1 MSETNINILLE
12 NVTREQQIEV
22 EDICFREGLTI
33 TQYFIG
39 LHNDAQLRKEAIK
52 DNSGT
57 FSNCMTR
64 DDLGV
69 EDIINVPTPPHTHS
83 IGVVNENVGMEGHA
97 ATSFPPS
104 KLAETI
110 SKSKKKR
117 GKR

>member
-33 TQYFIG
+33 TQYFLG
-39 LHNDAQLRKEAIK
+39 LHNDSQLRKEAIK
-52 DNSGT
+52 DNS
-57 FSNCMTR
+57 FIK
-64 DDLGV
+64 DEKL
-69 EDIINVPTPPHTHS
+69 
-83 IGVVNENVGMEGHA
+83 
-97 ATSFPPS
+97 FPPS

-117 GKR
+117 GKK

>member
-22 EDICFREGLTI
+22 EDICFRDGLTI

-52 DNSGT
+52 YNSGT
-57 FSNCMTR
+57 CSNCMTR

-69 EDIINVPTPPHTHS
+69 EDIINVPTPPHKT
-83 IGVVNENVGMEGHA
+83 VV
-97 ATSFPPS
+97 TSKNNSFIKDEKLFPPS

>member
-22 EDICFREGLTI
+22 EDICFRDGLTI

-57 FSNCMTR
+57 CSNCMTR

-69 EDIINVPTPPHTHS
+69 EDIFNVPTPTHKPV
-83 IGVVNENVGMEGHA
+83 ITTKNN
-97 ATSFPPS
+97 PPS
-104 KLAETI
+104 KLAKI
-110 SKSKKKR
+110 VSKSRKTKRRKK
-117 GKR
+117 